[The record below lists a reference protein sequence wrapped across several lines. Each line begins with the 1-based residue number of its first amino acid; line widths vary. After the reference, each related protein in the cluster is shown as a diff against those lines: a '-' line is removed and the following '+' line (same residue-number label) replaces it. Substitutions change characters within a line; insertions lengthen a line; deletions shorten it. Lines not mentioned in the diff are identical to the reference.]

1 MSLDILFLGKLF
13 PRGKESEIKNKMKTG
28 MQDAANALQWNIID
42 GLEANNFGQM
52 KIINYLPVDAYPKG
66 YTDKFIEGFEFQHT
80 EKYKADDINV
90 KCCNIFGVKRFI
102 NSIYFKKHIKSWA
115 KTDNGKKKVI
125 LSYTANTL
133 FLSLVKLAKKFNKNI
148 IAGCIIADIPQY
160 VTANKVKGI
169 KKLYHMYQV
178 KKCSSL
184 YKYVD
189 NFVLLTEQMA
199 QKLDIKVP
207 YIVIEGI
214 ATTDEIS
221 VDNVNIDMLKN
232 DRYILYSGT
241 LNYKF
246 GIRVLLDAF
255 EKIADNNLKL
265 VICGFGEA
273 EKLIREK
280 QKRDNRIVFLGRV
293 DRAEVLALQKS
304 ATVLVNP
311 RQNNEEFTKYSFPSK
326 NLEYMSSGVPL
337 VAYKLDGIPDEYDD
351 FIIYPSDNSSDE
363 LAKEIIKICNMS
375 DDERIASGLKAKT
388 FVIQNKNKVKQAQK
402 IIELIK

>member
-1 MSLDILFLGKLF
+1 MSLDVLFLGKLF
-13 PRGKESEIKNKMKTG
+13 PREKESEIKSKMKTG

-52 KIINYLPVDAYPKG
+52 RIINYLPVDAYPKG
-66 YTDKFIEGFEFQHT
+66 YTDKFIEGFTFQHT
-80 EKYKADDINV
+80 ENYKSDDINI

-102 NSIYFKKHIKSWA
+102 NSLYFKNHIKSWA

-133 FLSLVKLAKKFNKNI
+133 FLGLVKLAKKYNKNI

-189 NFVLLTEQMA
+189 RFVLLTEHMA

-207 YIVIEGI
+207 YIVVEGV
-214 ATTDEIS
+214 ATTDEIE
-221 VDNVNIDMLKN
+221 VDGTKAENLKN
-232 DRYILYSGT
+232 DRYVLYSGT

-246 GIRVLLDAF
+246 GISVLLDAF
-255 EKIADNNLKL
+255 EKINDNNLKL

-273 EKLIREK
+273 EKLIKEK
-280 QKRDNRIVFLGRV
+280 QKKDNRIVFLGRV
-293 DRAEVLALQKS
+293 DRTEVLALQKN
-304 ATVLVNP
+304 ATILVNP

-351 FIIYPSDNSSDE
+351 FITYPSDDSSYE

-375 DDERIASGLKAKT
+375 DDERSALGLKAKN
-388 FVIQNKNKVKQAQK
+388 FVIQNKNKVNQARK
-402 IIELIK
+402 IIELVE